1 MEFLLSA
8 HLQSHSGLVFKWCI
22 QNNMWLLNK
31 DENINV
37 DFYYNGSAGGCM
49 PFGLTHVRPPILDKG
64 KHTFVCRNSMWS
76 KIYQI
81 KYAVMTTCE

>member
-1 MEFLLSA
+1 MVIGILR
-8 HLQSHSGLVFKWCI
+8 
-22 QNNMWLLNK
+22 NK

-64 KHTFVCRNSMWS
+64 KHTVIHLCVGTACGV
-76 KIYQI
+76 
-81 KYAVMTTCE
+81 KYTKSNML